1 MKDENN
7 ELRKTFIAA
16 TVAVIAI
23 GVLFLAVTTITLMNI
38 SDAVEKTPAQHYNFN
53 CLTEVKDRPLE
64 ECRE

>member
-1 MKDENN
+1 MENEIN
-7 ELRKTFIAA
+7 NLRKIFIAA
-16 TVAVIAI
+16 TVAVIAV
-23 GVLFLAVTTITLMNI
+23 GVLFLAAITITLMNI